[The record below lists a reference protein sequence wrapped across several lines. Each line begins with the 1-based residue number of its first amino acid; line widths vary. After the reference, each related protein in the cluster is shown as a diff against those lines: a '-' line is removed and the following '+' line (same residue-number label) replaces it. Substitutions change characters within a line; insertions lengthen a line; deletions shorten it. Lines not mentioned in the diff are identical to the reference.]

1 MKKKILSR
9 VDIPVYIL
17 VAVFYFWLAAQ
28 IPYTHDDWDWGLNIG
43 LTQLF
48 TANLNARYAGNFFE
62 VIMTRS
68 ELLRILI
75 MGSGYFLLPMA
86 LAAAAWQHCK
96 AKGPV
101 IRLLFFTVANI
112 FLLSMPRAMWQQT
125 YGWTAGYA
133 NFGLSALFMVAVV
146 GKILQLF
153 CPAQPRLTA
162 GQASWFDLFALVLIG
177 QLFIENI
184 SIYIVFVCLFAC
196 VVAWIKEKKVP
207 VAYLLMAAAA
217 VLGLVIVFTSSI
229 YQELW
234 TTGKAVSGYRKLFV
248 NSVSGIWE
256 TVGSCLVQAKNLS
269 FRIFEE
275 NLTLMLGITALLTLV
290 TLLKKNVSKAIRV
303 VFTSLN
309 SLFFL
314 YFLLNRY
321 WELVGGDGWKFLI
334 STVFF
339 LLMTV
344 EICLVFRHDRA
355 QKNRL
360 LFTWLSV
367 AGVMLPLLVTS
378 EHGPRMFFT
387 SNALLILFALQLLGL
402 ALETDNKKTLAVSL
416 TAALVVTVLLSG
428 YFGKV
433 YYEIGE
439 AKRERVEYIAQ
450 EVEAGSGVI
459 LVPQYP
465 HTEFI
470 WRPNPVNDLR
480 VRYFKEFY
488 GIPMETSLYF

>member
-86 LAAAAWQHCK
+86 L
-96 AKGPV
+96 
-101 IRLLFFTVANI
+101 
-112 FLLSMPRAMWQQT
+112 
-125 YGWTAGYA
+125 
-133 NFGLSALFMVAVV
+133 
-146 GKILQLF
+146 
-153 CPAQPRLTA
+153 
-162 GQASWFDLFALVLIG
+162 
-177 QLFIENI
+177 
-184 SIYIVFVCLFAC
+184 
-196 VVAWIKEKKVP
+196 
-207 VAYLLMAAAA
+207 AAAA

-334 STVFF
+334 STVIF

-402 ALETDNKKTLAVSL
+402 ALETANKKTLAVSL

-459 LVPQYP
+459 LIPQYP